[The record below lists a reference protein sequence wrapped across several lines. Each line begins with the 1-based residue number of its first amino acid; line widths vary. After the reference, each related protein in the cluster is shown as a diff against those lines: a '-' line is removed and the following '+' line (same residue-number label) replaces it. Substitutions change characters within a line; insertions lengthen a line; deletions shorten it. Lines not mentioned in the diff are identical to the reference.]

1 MSTGPRSVAVLEAES
16 RAAEPAEAEQPLD
29 EWERYR
35 ALLDASNEAAA
46 QIGTTAGDTRFAL
59 AVMGAFTVFVLLL
72 LTRVDVIRALPPAGR
87 TWMAGLFL
95 VYFATAIGFFIEAT
109 GALRPGRFKPR
120 LWDWTLG
127 DDTRPAGIRYYEDVT
142 RKSAAEHWQAWH
154 DVRLT
159 QVNAEICVQLHSL
172 SRKNHA
178 RHVAVRRLYLGVRL
192 MAAVLGLLVASYV
205 YLLWL

>member
-1 MSTGPRSVAVLEAES
+1 
-16 RAAEPAEAEQPLD
+16 
-29 EWERYR
+29 
-35 ALLDASNEAAA
+35 
-46 QIGTTAGDTRFAL
+46 
-59 AVMGAFTVFVLLL
+59 
-72 LTRVDVIRALPPAGR
+72 
-87 TWMAGLFL
+87 
-95 VYFATAIGFFIEAT
+95 
-109 GALRPGRFKPR
+109 
-120 LWDWTLG
+120 
-127 DDTRPAGIRYYEDVT
+127 VT